1 MIIDWYTIIFQIINF
16 MILVFL
22 LRRFLYKPVIRA
34 MDERE
39 QKIVQREENAAA
51 KKKEAEQEAQNYR
64 RKKEEL
70 EERSEEV
77 IEGAHTAA
85 EKEKRELLDEARR
98 EVDETRRRW
107 QEAFEREKDT
117 FISELRRRIGQ
128 QACTVARR
136 CLEDLAD
143 SRLEE
148 LTWRYFLE
156 KLSRLPDQERSELKH
171 ALADD
176 GQKLVLRTAFEAPPD
191 QLEQLK
197 NSLRDLI
204 SDPESNLKLSAAVDP
219 KLICGLEL
227 DAGGYRVAWNV
238 ESYLE
243 DIEEQ
248 VLKELEQDTALG
260 EAETGKEEVAGDGE
274 TGS

>member
-22 LRRFLYKPVIRA
+22 LRRFLYRPVIRV

-39 QKIVQREENAAA
+39 QKIVQREESAAA
-51 KKKEAEQEAQNYR
+51 KKKEAEQEEQNYR
-64 RKKEEL
+64 RKQEEL
-70 EERSEEV
+70 EEQSAEIIEEART
-77 IEGAHTAA
+77 GA
-85 EKEKRELLDEARR
+85 EKEKRELLDEARQ
-98 EVDETRRRW
+98 EVEETRRRW
-107 QEAFEREKDT
+107 REAFEREKEA

-136 CLEDLAD
+136 CLDDLAD

-148 LTWRYFLE
+148 LTWRLFLE
-156 KLSRLPDQERSELKH
+156 KLSRLPDQQRSELKQ
-171 ALADD
+171 ALAEE
-176 GQKLVLRTAFEAPPD
+176 GQNLALRSAFEAPPD

-197 NSLRDLI
+197 ETLRDLV

-219 KLICGLEL
+219 RLICGLEL
-227 DAGGYRVAWNV
+227 DAGGYRVAWNID
-238 ESYLE
+238 SYLE

-248 VLKELEQDTALG
+248 VLKDLEQNTALG
-260 EAETGKEEVAGDGE
+260 EAERGKGEVPGNGE